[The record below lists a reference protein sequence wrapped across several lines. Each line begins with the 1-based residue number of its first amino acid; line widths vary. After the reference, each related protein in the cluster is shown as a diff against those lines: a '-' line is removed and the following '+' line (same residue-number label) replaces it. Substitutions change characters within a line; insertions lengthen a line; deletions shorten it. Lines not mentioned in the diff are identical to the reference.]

1 MARPLEYTGRT
12 LNFSSMD
19 SVYSLCGSVAAPIDS
34 KGSAI
39 SFAIVM
45 CSSFSEKSKTRSVD
59 YKKAQKLFDFICSNV
74 KLPDVKPDGM
84 EQAGAMI
91 NGLIESLRMQKTET
105 STC

>member
-1 MARPLEYTGRT
+1 
-12 LNFSSMD
+12 MD
-19 SVYSLCGSVAAPIDS
+19 SVYSLGCCSTVIDS

-39 SFAIVM
+39 YFAIVM
-45 CSSFSEKSKTRSVD
+45 SSLYSERNGARRVN
-59 YKKAQKLFDFICSNV
+59 YQKAQRLFDFICRNV

-91 NGLIESLRMQKTET
+91 KEIIEGLKLQKTET

>member
-1 MARPLEYTGRT
+1 
-12 LNFSSMD
+12 MD
-19 SVYSLCGSVAAPIDS
+19 SVYSLCGGVAAPIDS

-74 KLPDVKPDGM
+74 KLPDVRPDCIGFTD
-84 EQAGAMI
+84 ALI
-91 NGLIESLRMQKTET
+91 NVVSEFINPKKKET
-105 STC
+105 VDS